1 MRLAIACGLLAASL
15 GCAFADDAQ
24 QAYQAG
30 FQRGYEAGYAA
41 GVDAGTVMNR
51 GLPMRT
57 PGSVIWKPIEIDRL
71 GPGTVM
77 LPGQNFTAT
86 IDPARPD
93 ASFSFKP
100 DSSVAIIPRSAVD
113 EIKQKMGADFVEK
126 NMILNNNTGVE

>member
-1 MRLAIACGLLAASL
+1 MRLLIAGGFLSASL

-24 QAYQAG
+24 EAYQAG
-30 FQRGYEAGYAA
+30 YQRGYEAGYAA

-51 GLPMRT
+51 GQPT
-57 PGSVIWKPIEIDRL
+57 GAPGSVIWKPIEIARS

-86 IDPARPD
+86 IDPAQPD

-100 DSSVAIIPRSAVD
+100 DSSVAIIPRSAVE
-113 EIKQKMGADFVEK
+113 EIKQKMGADFVQK
-126 NMILNNNTGVE
+126 NMILNNNAGVQ

>member
-1 MRLAIACGLLAASL
+1 MRRAIAGAFLTASVS
-15 GCAFADDAQ
+15 CAFADEAE

-30 FQRGYEAGYAA
+30 YQRGYEAGYAA
-41 GVDAGTVMNR
+41 GSAGTVMNR
-51 GLPMRT
+51 RFPAGP
-57 PGSVIWKPIEIDRL
+57 PGSVIWKQIEIDPS

-113 EIKQKMGADFVEK
+113 EIKQKMGADFVQK
-126 NMILNNNTGVE
+126 NMILNNNAGVQ